1 MRKFKIFLDDAKEE
15 QWINDMANEGWY
27 FQSFHFPFYTFTKG
41 EPGEPGEYE
50 YRTEMLEGFGYGK
63 AANEYLDFVK
73 STGVEVVQKRFN
85 WVYFRQ
91 HKSKGDFELYSDPVS
106 KLSYIN
112 RIYTLYGTWAVL
124 NLVFA
129 IFNGAATLLDNS
141 FQFNSFIAGL
151 NTGVF
156 IALIYPL
163 AKTVYRK
170 RNLKREIALY
180 EN

>member
-15 QWINDMANEGWY
+15 KWINDMATEGWD
-27 FQSFHFPFYTFTKG
+27 FQSFHFPFYTFAK
-41 EPGEPGEYE
+41 GEPGEYE

-63 AANEYLDFVK
+63 AANEYLDFVQ

-112 RIYTLYGTWAVL
+112 RIYTLYGTVAVL
-124 NLVFA
+124 NLVLA
-129 IFNGAATLLDNS
+129 LFNGVMSVFENS
-141 FQFNSFIAGL
+141 LHFNSFISGL

-156 IALIYPL
+156 IALLYPL

-170 RNLKREIALY
+170 QKLKREIALY